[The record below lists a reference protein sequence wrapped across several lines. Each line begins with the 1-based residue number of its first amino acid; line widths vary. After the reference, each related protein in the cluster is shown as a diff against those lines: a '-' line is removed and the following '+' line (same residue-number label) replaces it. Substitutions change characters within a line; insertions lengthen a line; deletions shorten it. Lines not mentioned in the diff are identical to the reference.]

1 MNNNIVMSDLRSF
14 LPIPMIIHP
23 FLIALYFVLALY
35 TQNISE
41 ASPGVIWRPLILL
54 LLVTASLLVILRSL
68 TRNLQR
74 SALIVSLVLL
84 IFLSY
89 GHVYNFLRNDLNLKD
104 VALGEVYIFRHSF
117 LSVLWIIL
125 GILGTFII
133 LRFKKTHA
141 LTLFLNSVSII
152 MLVFPVFDI
161 GLYIYRE
168 QVYGSKQNVQAT
180 SLNLPD
186 DGRLP
191 DIYFIVLDAYG
202 RKDVLQDTFG
212 LDNSKFLAELQDLGF
227 YVVECSQSNYART
240 RLSIAS
246 TLNMDYVQNLLP
258 EEGQRELNAQLRP
271 YMSDNAARL
280 LLEEIG
286 YKTVEFENG
295 FPWLKWK
302 NVSHYLQKGEKT
314 SIQLQLATGMN
325 PFEELFLN
333 TTLVRAAVDLG
344 LSGAAISSAPSHRE
358 TVLYALE
365 TLPKLPR
372 ISEPKFVYA
381 HLILPHPPFIF
392 GPNGE
397 EVELGSREV
406 EINDISFYAD
416 EKM

>member
-1 MNNNIVMSDLRSF
+1 
-14 LPIPMIIHP
+14 
-23 FLIALYFVLALY
+23 
-35 TQNISE
+35 
-41 ASPGVIWRPLILL
+41 
-54 LLVTASLLVILRSL
+54 
-68 TRNLQR
+68 
-74 SALIVSLVLL
+74 
-84 IFLSY
+84 
-89 GHVYNFLRNDLNLKD
+89 
-104 VALGEVYIFRHSF
+104 
-117 LSVLWIIL
+117 
-125 GILGTFII
+125 
-133 LRFKKTHA
+133 
-141 LTLFLNSVSII
+141 
-152 MLVFPVFDI
+152 MLVFPVYDI
-161 GLYIYRE
+161 GLYIYRV
-168 QVYGSKQNVQAT
+168 QVYGSTQNVQAT
-180 SLNLPD
+180 SLNPPD

-240 RLSIAS
+240 RLSITS

-258 EEGQRELNAQLRP
+258 EEGQQELNAQLRP
-271 YMSDNAARL
+271 YMSENAARV

-286 YKTVEFENG
+286 YKTVIFENG

-333 TTLVRAAVDLG
+333 TTLVRAAIDLG
-344 LSGAAISSAPSHRE
+344 LSGAAVSSAPSHRE
-358 TVLYALE
+358 TVWYALE
-365 TLPKLPR
+365 TLPKIPR

-416 EKM
+416 EKMRFAFRDQTIYTNKLMIPILRSIIEESQVPPIIVLESDHGPTGYGDPKNRMGNLMAYYFPGKDVTELAYPTITPVNSFRLVFNTYFGGSFPLLEDTSYFSEQTNDANYEVIPNTCGGS